1 YIGDY
6 ELLEELGRGGMGVVY
21 KARQSKLRRLVALK
35 MILAGEYAGEKEL
48 VRFRSEGEAVARL
61 QHPHIVQIFE
71 VGEHDGHPYFSLE
84 YCAGGSLE
92 KKLQGT
98 PLLPKESAQLL
109 ETLARAMHVA
119 HQAGIVHRDL
129 KPANVLL
136 TRDGQPKIT
145 DFGLAKKLDDA
156 AGPTGA
162 TPSYVPRERAGKK
175 KRGAAPAA
183 DFYALAPILYELWTG
198 RPPFK
203 AAT

>member
-109 ETLARAMHVA
+109 ETLARAMHAA

-129 KPANVLL
+129 KPLNVLL
-136 TRDGQPKIT
+136 DESGRLMIA
-145 DFGLAKKLDDA
+145 DFGLAKRLEDQ
-156 AGPTGA
+156 AGPPPHEPA
-162 TPSYVPRERAGKK
+162 RQAIHDEPVPPSRLQSRVSRDLETICLKC
-175 KRGAAPAA
+175 
-183 DFYALAPILYELWTG
+183 LAKEPHRRY
-198 RPPFK
+198 PS
-203 AAT
+203 A